1 MDLVPTIT
9 QLTIRRCR
17 SQICV
22 ENFFDHIRF
31 LGRLTPITSLQIQIN
46 EFSTGILSSFLQLL
60 PNLDTLTLILSNSST
75 IISSAQD
82 QREWID
88 ALSKINHIVRV
99 NIKQHVLWEHIDI
112 LINLCPQMQFLRI
125 QCENYSH
132 MECLLRLILIRR
144 KSSLSSL
151 HFVIANADESM
162 VIQLKTLIFSEKL
175 LERYEM
181 QRKGDQI
188 ALYW

>member
-1 MDLVPTIT
+1 MT
-9 QLTIRRCR
+9 QLTISRWD
-17 SQICV
+17 SQMCDQD
-22 ENFFDHIRF
+22 FFAYSHF
-31 LGRLTPITSLQIQIN
+31 VGNLPTITSLHIAIHG
-46 EFSTGILSSFLQLL
+46 FFTTILTLL
-60 PNLDTLTLILSNSST
+60 FQSLPHLDTLTLILSGSST
-75 IISSAQD
+75 TAPFSQD
-82 QREWID
+82 QLERID
-88 ALSKINHIVRV
+88 AVSKINHIVRI